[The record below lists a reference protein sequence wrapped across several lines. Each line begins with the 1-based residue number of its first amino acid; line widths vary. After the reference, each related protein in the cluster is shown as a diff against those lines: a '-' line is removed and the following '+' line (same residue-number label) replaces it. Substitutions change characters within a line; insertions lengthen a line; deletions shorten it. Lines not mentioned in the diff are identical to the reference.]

1 MGYENKRVNR
11 LMLIGWTAI
20 NIILV
25 LSYMLEVVKG
35 TRTIDYVFVF
45 ALIASLPEIVA
56 LAVYKNNNHS
66 SALKYVIVVGYM
78 VMYTFVMITG
88 NTFMVFSYIF
98 PMLSFLIL
106 YHRKNL
112 ILWMGITVLVMN
124 LVFIW
129 IWTHYGGIG
138 GRITTIKN
146 SCDHEIQIALIVL
159 CFGGCYAAT
168 RLYDSISVKNNEY
181 ARRINENSRQMQ
193 QMTLQSIMTIANTI
207 DAKDEYTKGHS
218 QRVADYSYTLA
229 KAMGVSD
236 DDAENIRFIG
246 LLHDIG
252 KIGVPDT
259 ILNKAGRL
267 TDDEYEIMKTHPTV
281 GAMILKDIELLPG
294 LDIGAKYHHERYDGR
309 GYPSGLKGD
318 EIPFV
323 AKIIGVADSY
333 DAMSSD
339 RVYRSRLSDEEILEE
354 FERCKGTQ
362 FDPKIADAFIQLLKE
377 NKIKAGA

>member
-1 MGYENKRVNR
+1 MEYENKKVNR
-11 LMLIGWTAI
+11 FMLIGWTVI

-35 TRTIDYVFVF
+35 TRTMGYVLVF
-45 ALIASLPEIVA
+45 LVIASLPELVA
-56 LAVYKNNNHS
+56 LIIYRNNPNS
-66 SALKYVIVVGYM
+66 PAMKYLVVTSHLI
-78 VMYTFVMITG
+78 MYTFVMITG
-88 NTFMVFSYIF
+88 NTFLVFSYIF
-98 PMLSFLIL
+98 PMLSLLIM

-112 ILWMGITVLVMN
+112 ILVMGIIVLVMN
-124 LVFIW
+124 LVFIF
-129 IWTHYGGIG
+129 IWAHYGGIG

-146 SCDHEIQIALIVL
+146 SCDHEIQIGLIIL
-159 CFGGCYAAT
+159 CFGGCYAASWM
-168 RLYDSISVKNNEY
+168 YDNISVKNREY
-181 ARRINENSRQMQ
+181 VKRINENSRQMQ
-193 QMTLQSIMTIANTI
+193 EMTLQSIMTIANTI

-218 QRVADYSYTLA
+218 QRVADYSYILA
-229 KAMGVSD
+229 KALGMGNE
-236 DDAENIRFIG
+236 DAENIRFIG

-267 TDDEYEIMKTHPTV
+267 TDEEYEIMKTHPTV

-318 EIPFV
+318 EIPFI

-362 FDPKIADAFIQLLKE
+362 FDPKIADVFIELLKE
-377 NKIKAGA
+377 GKVKAGV